1 MPGSWGPVLL
11 GQVGSR
17 PTMPSCEGMLG
28 YGDRERWRAA
38 AGSSERPDGREEELR
53 KVPPPQGHGCR
64 KAQGESS
71 GNGAETIPSL
81 ACAMIPKG

>member
-1 MPGSWGPVLL
+1 MKREEAKRKLIFAQLL
-11 GQVGSR
+11 K
-17 PTMPSCEGMLG
+17 EG
-28 YGDRERWRAA
+28 ERWRAA
-38 AGSSERPDGREEELR
+38 AGSSERPQGREEELR

-64 KAQGESS
+64 KAQGESP